1 MADTRSRNLPRNYA
15 LEKWAKQKR
24 FDMNVFI
31 HQPQG
36 QANQTQLPGDGLL
49 SGRYAGRDLAKN
61 DTDIESFL
69 FGIGSSNLENPLPR
83 VQPDIRSLDTL
94 HVIQKQKTQVPKQIT
109 ILENQR
115 PMYLN

>member
-1 MADTRSRNLPRNYA
+1 MADTQSRNLQGNYA

-31 HQPQG
+31 HQSQG

-61 DTDIESFL
+61 ATDIESFL
-69 FGIGSSNLENPLPR
+69 FGIGSGNLENPQPK
-83 VQPDIRSLDTL
+83 VKPDIRPLDSL
-94 HVIQKQKTQVPKQIT
+94 HVIRKQKTQVPKTFAIE
-109 ILENQR
+109 ENQR